1 MLLRPARFPR
11 AGPRLFLAKTQEEST
26 MTTTRRTRQLAASA
40 VAAALGVTA
49 LAGCGSSDDQASGSG
64 GTKGSGS
71 KTVTLVSHDSF
82 NASKDVLKEFTEET
96 GYTVKVLK
104 SGDAGVALNQEI
116 LTKGSPRGDVFFGV
130 DNTLLSRALDSGLFA
145 PYQAKGLD
153 RVAAD
158 TRLDAD
164 KHRVTPVDTGDIC
177 VNYDKKFFADK
188 KLAPPQSFDDLAK
201 PAYKNL
207 LVTENAGT
215 SSPGLGFLL
224 GTVAAY
230 GEKGYQ
236 DYWKKLKSN
245 GVKVV
250 DGWEQAYNEEFSGSA
265 GGKKAKADRP
275 LVVSYASSPP
285 VEVLYAKPQPKT
297 APTGVATGTCFR
309 QIEFAGLLTG
319 AKNEAGGKALLDF
332 LISKRF
338 QEDMPLNMF
347 VNPVAKDAKLPEL
360 FTEFGATV
368 DRPATVAPDLIAK
381 NREQW
386 VQSWSSLVV
395 K

>member
-1 MLLRPARFPR
+1 M
-11 AGPRLFLAKTQEEST
+11 ST
-26 MTTTRRTRQLAASA
+26 TKKFA
-40 VAAALGVTA
+40 VAAIAATLGATT
-49 LAGCGSSDDQASGSG
+49 LAGCGGSGDSASGSGSG
-64 GTKGSGS
+64 GTKS

-82 NASKDVLKEFTEET
+82 NASKSVLKEFTDET

-104 SGDAGVALNQEI
+104 SGDAGAALNQEI

-130 DNTLLSRALDSGLFA
+130 DNTLLSRALDNGLFTS
-145 PYQAKGLD
+145 YKAKGID

-158 TRLDAD
+158 TRLDAAR
-164 KHRVTPVDTGDIC
+164 HRVTPIDTGDIC
-177 VNYDKKFFADK
+177 VNYDKKYFADR
-188 KLAPPQSFDDLAK
+188 KLAPPSSFEDLLK

-207 LVTENAGT
+207 LVTENAAT

-224 GTVAAY
+224 GTVATS

-236 DYWKKLKSN
+236 DYWKKLKAN

-265 GGKKAKADRP
+265 GGRKAHADRP

-285 VEVLYAKPQPKT
+285 VEVLYAKPRPKT
-297 APTGVATGTCFR
+297 APTGVAAGTCFR
-309 QIEFAGLLTG
+309 QIEFAGLLDG

-332 LISKRF
+332 LISKKF

-347 VNPVAKDAKLPEL
+347 VNPVAKDARLPEL
-360 FTEFGATV
+360 FTKFGATV
-368 DRPATVAPDLIAK
+368 DKPATVAPDTIAK